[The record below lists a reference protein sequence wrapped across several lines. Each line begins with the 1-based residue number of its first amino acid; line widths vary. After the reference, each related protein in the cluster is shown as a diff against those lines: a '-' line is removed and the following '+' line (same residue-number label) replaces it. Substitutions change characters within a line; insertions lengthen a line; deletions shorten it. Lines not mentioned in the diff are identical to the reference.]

1 MSVAIPFL
9 AFLFTTAFA
18 AYHRLRLA
26 TWAALTATL
35 LVACWLL
42 GASGVATIV
51 AAIVVALVSIPLLL
65 PQVRKPY
72 ITTPLLKFYT
82 KLLPPLSDTE
92 RTALESGTVG
102 FEGELFSGKPDWDQL
117 LSLPKPALT
126 AEEQAFLDGPCEELC
141 RMTDDWDINHVRA
154 DLPPEMWEF
163 IKRNKFF
170 GLNIPKEY
178 DGLGFSALMNHKV
191 IQKLASISTVVSS
204 TVGVPNSLGPAE
216 LLMHYGT
223 DEQKRYYL
231 PRLADGREVPCF
243 ALTGP
248 FAGSDATSIPDYGI
262 VCQGEWNGANVL
274 GIRLTL
280 NKRYIT
286 LAPVATLIG
295 VAFRMYDPDGLIG
308 DVRDIGISLALVPS
322 DTTGLKIGRRHF
334 PLNSTFQNGPIQG
347 DGVFVPLSQLIGGED
362 YAGKGWQMLMECLS
376 IGRSITLP
384 STASGG
390 AKSAAVV
397 TGAYARIR
405 KQFGLSVGRFEG
417 VEEALAR
424 IAGKAYAIS
433 ALSQATA
440 AAVARGENPAV
451 PSTIAKYHC
460 TEMGRE
466 VIRDAMDIHG
476 GKGIIL
482 GPRNYLGRGWQ
493 ATPISITVE
502 GANIMTR
509 SLMIFGQGAI
519 LCHPWVMKEMKAAQ
533 LEDPVQ
539 RIDEFDRNLFGHIG
553 YAISNAVRS
562 WWFGLTCVEVR
573 QGAGRRIHAPL
584 LSQAQP
590 VFGLPV
596 GDVGHLD
603 AAARRQAQ
611 VQGVAVGTAWRR
623 AEPALHRQR
632 DAQALRGR
640 RPPAGRPAA
649 AGVGLPRQHQQD
661 RDRAV
666 RRAAQLPDP
675 PGRLVAV
682 GADLPVWPP
691 CAAAERPPRP
701 SRRRVADDAVRCAR
715 APGRGRV
722 PHAVREQ
729 PGRPH
734 RQLPAEGGAGRA
746 GRAQVPQGTEEQ
758 RHRGAGVRPATGR
771 RRARRLDHRRRTQA
785 TGRTA
790 GDDAGCDQRRRLRTV
805 GTAFGRLRPC
815 AWQRGRTRRGVIPAR
830 WLAVANG
837 GLGRRW
843 HFWR

>member
-1 MSVAIPFL
+1 MTVAIPFL
-9 AFLFTTAFA
+9 AFLCAAAFA

-42 GASGVATIV
+42 GANAAATV
-51 AAIVVALVSIPLLL
+51 FAAIVVALVSIPLLL
-65 PQVRKPY
+65 PKVRKPY
-72 ITTPLLKFYT
+72 ITAPLLTFYT

-126 AEEQAFLDGPCEELC
+126 AEEQAFLDGPCEDLC

-178 DGLGFSALMNHKV
+178 EGLGFSALMNHKV
-191 IQKLASISTVVSS
+191 IQKLASISSVVSS

-223 DEQKRYYL
+223 EDQKRYYL

-286 LAPVATLIG
+286 LAPVSTLIG
-295 VAFRMYDPDGLIG
+295 VAFRMYDPDGLLG

-322 DTTGLKIGRRHF
+322 DSPGLKIGRRHF

-362 YAGKGWQMLMECLS
+362 YAGRGWQMLMECLS

-390 AKSAAVV
+390 AKMAAIA

-405 KQFGLSVGRFEG
+405 KQFGLSIGRFEG

-466 VIRDAMDIHG
+466 VIRDAMDVHG

-533 LEDPVQ
+533 LEDPQQ
-539 RIDEFDRNLFGHIG
+539 RIDEFDHNLFGHIG

-562 WWFGLTCVEVR
+562 LWFGLTAARIGKAPGDDYTRRFYRKLNRYSACLSVMSDTSMLLLGGKLKFKESLSGRLGDVLSQLYIASAMLKR
-573 QGAGRRIHAPL
+573 YEDEGRPQGDQPLLAWAFHDSINKIETALSGALRNFPIRPIGWLLWMLVFPWGRRAQAPSDRL
-584 LSQAQP
+584 
-590 VFGLPV
+590 
-596 GDVGHLD
+596 GHR
-603 AAARRQAQ
+603 AAALLMTPCDA
-611 VQGVAVGTAWRR
+611 
-623 AEPALHRQR
+623 RQR
-632 DAQALRGR
+632 LAEGVFTTPCANN
-640 RPPAGRPAA
+640 PAGRIDSYLPKVILAEPVERKFLKALKNSDIEALEFDLQLDEGVREGWISGEERKQLEELRAMTLDAISVDDFEPWELRSAGYGHAHGSNDTRAA
-649 AGVGLPRQHQQD
+649 A
-661 RDRAV
+661 
-666 RRAAQLPDP
+666 
-675 PGRLVAV
+675 
-682 GADLPVWPP
+682 
-691 CAAAERPPRP
+691 
-701 SRRRVADDAVRCAR
+701 
-715 APGRGRV
+715 
-722 PHAVREQ
+722 
-729 PGRPH
+729 
-734 RQLPAEGGAGRA
+734 
-746 GRAQVPQGTEEQ
+746 
-758 RHRGAGVRPATGR
+758 
-771 RRARRLDHRRRTQA
+771 
-785 TGRTA
+785 
-790 GDDAGCDQRRRLRTV
+790 
-805 GTAFGRLRPC
+805 
-815 AWQRGRTRRGVIPAR
+815 
-830 WLAVANG
+830 
-837 GLGRRW
+837 
-843 HFWR
+843 